1 MNHDDAIMDQV
12 HRKID
17 REKVLIN
24 AAIAMRQS
32 SNPQVQQSLDAQ
44 IKEGRKNIG
53 YLEERLKELEMR
65 RMGQGME
72 NLSVGS
78 SSNGGPPPPM
88 HGNQQNP
95 RNNSFGPPNPAGN
108 QGRGGYMAD
117 QGGYGNPPPRGY
129 QDQLGAGTGMRPPR
143 APYGPQ
149 PPVGAMPKARP
160 NYSKLGEYPAGSEV
174 TMLTLSTQI

>member
-1 MNHDDAIMDQV
+1 MNHNDIMDTV

-17 REKVLIN
+17 KEKILIS

-65 RMGQGME
+65 RMGQGMGSM
-72 NLSVGS
+72 SVGS
-78 SSNGGPPPPM
+78 SSNGRPPPPM

-95 RNNSFGPPNPAGN
+95 RNNSFGPPNPVGN
-108 QGRGGYMAD
+108 QGRGGYRAD
-117 QGGYGNPPPRGY
+117 QGDYGNPPPGGY
-129 QDQLGAGTGMRPPR
+129 QEQMGAGSGIMLPRP
-143 APYGPQ
+143 PYGPQ
-149 PPVGAMPKARP
+149 APVGAMPKARP
-160 NYSKLGEYPAGSEV
+160 NYSKLGKYSAEREAEA
-174 TMLTLSTQI
+174 LTRSIQI

>member
-1 MNHDDAIMDQV
+1 MNHDDSLMDQV
-12 HRKID
+12 HRKIE
-17 REKVLIN
+17 RERVLIN

-53 YLEERLKELEMR
+53 YLEERLKEVEMR

-72 NLSVGS
+72 NMSVGS

-88 HGNQQNP
+88 HGNQHNP
-95 RNNSFGPPNPAGN
+95 RNNSFGPPNRAGN
-108 QGRGGYMAD
+108 QGGGGYMSD

-129 QDQLGAGTGMRPPR
+129 QDQLSAGTGIMPPR

-149 PPVGAMPKARP
+149 APGGAMPKARP
-160 NYSKLGEYPAGSEV
+160 NYSKLGGFPAESNR
-174 TMLTLSTQI
+174 IR

>member
-1 MNHDDAIMDQV
+1 MNHDDALMDQV

-72 NLSVGS
+72 NMSVGS

-88 HGNQQNP
+88 HGNQQNL
-95 RNNSFGPPNPAGN
+95 RNNSFGPPNSAGN
-108 QGRGGYMAD
+108 QGRGGYRAD
-117 QGGYGNPPPRGY
+117 QGGYGNPPPGGY
-129 QDQLGAGTGMRPPR
+129 QDQMGAGTGMMPPR
-143 APYGPQ
+143 PPYGPQ
-149 PPVGAMPKARP
+149 APVGAMPKARP
-160 NYSKLGEYPAGSEV
+160 NYSKLGKFPFGSE
-174 TMLTLSTQI
+174 TKALTQTIQI